1 MVDVTQADREAAA
14 DYVAANFSDQGGM
27 AARVRSGAEPHTFPM
42 LVQAFAAHRL
52 AAEARA
58 EKLVEALEGWADWH
72 RKACIDS
79 DDDLTYING
88 DGWADAD
95 KLAEQSRAA
104 LSEYAG
110 EGRS

>member
-1 MVDVTQADREAAA
+1 MVTDADRRAAA
-14 DYVAANFSDQGGM
+14 SIAVLPEMRELILAGKVDHH
-27 AARVRSGAEPHTFPM
+27 AEPFS
-42 LVQAFAAHRL
+42 AHRL

-88 DGWADAD
+88 DGWADAG
-95 KLAEQSRAA
+95 KLAEQARAA

-110 EGRS
+110 ERR